1 MRYALISTTL
11 TIILVGTTSTVQADV
26 TAFLGANTT
35 PSTRTT
41 TGFGL
46 GFSLLVVG
54 LEFEYADTKQSDVN
68 GNPRLQTGM
77 FNLLAQ
83 TPFAIS
89 GIQPYG
95 TVGAG
100 LYRERGNTTQET
112 HGGTNVGAGVR
123 ITIAGPL
130 RLRLD
135 YRLFSLKGA
144 PQHKLQHRFY
154 TGLNLAF

>member
-1 MRYALISTTL
+1 MRYALIPALAAVVLVSTTL
-11 TIILVGTTSTVQADV
+11 PAHADL
-26 TAFLGANTT
+26 TAFVGANTT
-35 PSTRTT
+35 PSNRAT

-54 LEFEYADTKQSDVN
+54 LEFEYSDTRQNELN
-68 GNPRLQTGM
+68 GAARLQTGM

-89 GIQPYG
+89 GIQLYG
-95 TVGAG
+95 TAGAG
-100 LYRERGNTTQET
+100 LYRERGSTTQET
-112 HGGTNVGAGVR
+112 HGGTNIGGGVK
-123 ITIAGPL
+123 IALAGPL

-135 YRLFSLKGA
+135 YRVFSLKGA
-144 PQHKLQHRFY
+144 PQYNTQHRFY

>member
-1 MRYALISTTL
+1 MRYTLISTL
-11 TIILVGTTSTVQADV
+11 LAVLLIGTASPAQADV

-54 LEFEYADTKQSDVN
+54 LEFEYSDTRQNDVN
-68 GNPRLQTGM
+68 STPRLQTGM

-89 GIQPYG
+89 GIQLYG
-95 TVGAG
+95 TAGAG
-100 LYRERGNTTQET
+100 LYREHGNTTQET
-112 HGGTNVGAGVR
+112 HGGTNVGGGVK
-123 ITIAGPL
+123 ISVAGPL

-135 YRLFSLKGA
+135 YRVFSLRGA
-144 PQHKLQHRFY
+144 PQHNLQHRFY